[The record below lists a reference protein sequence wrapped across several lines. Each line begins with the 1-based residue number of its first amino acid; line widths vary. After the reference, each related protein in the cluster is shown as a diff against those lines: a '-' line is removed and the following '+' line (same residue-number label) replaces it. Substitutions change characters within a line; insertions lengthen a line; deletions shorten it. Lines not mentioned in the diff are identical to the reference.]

1 MNDLR
6 GGGGAPK
13 RYEEMVYGGGGDGAA
28 EANRGDLFLPS
39 IISSVPREK
48 ARKQHF
54 RRKKKYQA
62 QTLGENICGP
72 GGDAHNEGA
81 GDAEE

>member
-6 GGGGAPK
+6 GGGAPK
-13 RYEEMVYGGGGDGAA
+13 RYAEMVYGGGGDGAA

-72 GGDAHNEGA
+72 GGNANDEGA
-81 GDAEE
+81 GGAEE